1 MPHSNP
7 DDTLLLI
14 RCPSCGQRFK
24 VGEDLR
30 GRTVECGGCE
40 HRFRINDE
48 VIVRG
53 KKFYPGER
61 RDPGLNRFQRVPLAI
76 AHSPASMPEMR
87 YSEPPSPVSFEPT
100 PPQRII
106 AGIAGVAGMV
116 LMALLLMFG
125 SSRGGMLDGMETV
138 NRLMMAGFTGL
149 LGMVML
155 IYANPRARA
164 KAFAFGLFMTAGLV
178 ALPFFF
184 TVGSVPLAGLS
195 DTETTPADAPEIM
208 TPKEKEVSD
217 IRNLI
222 GTRPLDEEL
231 ERMKTA
237 GGGKHAYGLWLR
249 DMRQHNRYLVRDYIQ
264 RTTGVDSPPI
274 YYPRDKGDFLMVVVG
289 TTVSLDALSKIA
301 SSLGPVEKVH
311 ADLSVVEVKVN
322 NESFVEGPIE
332 KLNDRNDPAFYD
344 LNKREL
350 ESIDLA
356 RVSKAVKRL
365 AEAEP
370 KVYRSDINRK
380 LLSLLSATWVDF
392 KGDVC
397 TALAVWAEKPGPAGE
412 AALVEARNLVARKA
426 AVPPE
431 MITLIVKEKNAGVI
445 PILDELWAKNPTR
458 WESLYGDVG
467 APAEPA
473 LIKRFGSS
481 EGFVRQSVVRL
492 LGRVGGAES
501 LPLLEAAL
509 NGADAELKV
518 LIEQSII
525 SIRKR
530 QGS

>member
-7 DDTLLLI
+7 DDMLLLI

-48 VIVRG
+48 VVVRG

-76 AHSPASMPEMR
+76 ASATSSMPEVR
-87 YSEPPSPVSFEPT
+87 YMEAPNPVSFEPT

-116 LMALLLMFG
+116 FMALLLMFG
-125 SSRGGMLDGMETV
+125 SNRGGILDGMETP
-138 NRLMMAGFTGL
+138 NRLMMAGFTGF
-149 LGMVML
+149 LGIVML

-164 KAFAFGLFMTAGLV
+164 KAFMFGLLMTAGLV
-178 ALPFFF
+178 SLPFFF
-184 TVGSVPLAGLS
+184 TVGSVPLAELS
-195 DTETTPADAPEIM
+195 SEGDEPAAAPEVVS
-208 TPKEKEVSD
+208 PKEKEISE
-217 IRNLI
+217 IRNII
-222 GTRPLDEEL
+222 GTRPLEEEI
-231 ERMKTA
+231 ERLSRE
-237 GGGKHAYGLWLR
+237 GSPKHAYGIWLR

-264 RTTGVDSPPI
+264 RTTGVDAPPI
-274 YYPRDKGDFLMVVVG
+274 YYPRNKGDFLMVVVG
-289 TTVSLDALSKIA
+289 TNASLDAISKIA

-311 ADLSVVEVKVN
+311 TDLAVVEVKVN

-370 KVYRSDINRK
+370 KVYRNDINRK
-380 LLSLLSATWVDF
+380 LLTLLAAKWVDF

-397 TALAVWAEKPGPAGE
+397 NALSVWAEKPGPAGE
-412 AALVEARNLVARKA
+412 AALAEAKDLISRKGV
-426 AVPPE
+426 VPPE
-431 MITLIVKEKNAGVI
+431 MIALIVKEKNLGVI

-458 WESLYGDVG
+458 WETFYGDMG
-467 APAEPA
+467 PSAEES
-473 LIKRFGSS
+473 LIKRFGTA
-481 EGFVRQSVVRL
+481 EGFMRQSVVRL
-492 LGRVGGAES
+492 LGRVGGVES

-518 LIEQSII
+518 LIEKSIQSIKG
-525 SIRKR
+525 RLG
-530 QGS
+530 Q